1 MNYTL
6 FMVSDSCPQRQ
17 TLCGNRTALERIL
30 TFGREIQSMSISLR
44 REHGKNETNKKA
56 LQVIHVVTL
65 DGATPVQICLCCVCI
80 LFNLTVSK
88 PHS

>member
-1 MNYTL
+1 
-6 FMVSDSCPQRQ
+6 MVSDSCPQRQ

-65 DGATPVQICLCCVCI
+65 DGATVHTCSDMFVLCLHSVQ
-80 LFNLTVSK
+80 
-88 PHS
+88 PHSKGK